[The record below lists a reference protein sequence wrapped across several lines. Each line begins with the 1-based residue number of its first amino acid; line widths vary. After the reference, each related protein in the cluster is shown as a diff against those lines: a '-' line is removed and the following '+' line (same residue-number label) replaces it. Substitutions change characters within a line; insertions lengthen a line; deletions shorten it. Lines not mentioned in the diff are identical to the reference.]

1 MNPAKLVA
9 LVMLVSLTLGAGLQV
24 NREHLRAILKDGGL
38 LSRAFLANFILVPIV
53 GVFLVRAFHLDA
65 DIATGV
71 LLMAIAPGV
80 PFVLAGARKKGGKLG
95 LAVTLGLVFP
105 LLSIATVPIT
115 AALVLPAGAEAELP
129 MKQFVITLL
138 LFQLLPLVIGLA
150 LAERLPAL
158 AGKLESPLRWL
169 FLATIL
175 VLVVLVGP
183 RIVHDIGAIYGS
195 RALLAMLCIVVFSA
209 AVGWLLGGRDRAER
223 RTLSLGTALRN
234 IGLCSLVGT
243 VSFSAQPR
251 VAATVLTYL
260 IIQFVVAGVLGVY
273 YTRTAE
279 RAPG

>member
-1 MNPAKLVA
+1 
-9 LVMLVSLTLGAGLQV
+9 MLVSLTLGAGLQV